1 MRKVVVSQILSL
13 DGRFTGPG
21 GDVMVMPFDDGFSD
35 NNAELLRGA
44 GTVLLG
50 RTTFEGFRDYWP
62 DVRDDVDQPDV
73 EREISRLNW
82 ELDKVVVSDTI
93 TAQDTEPWSATTR
106 VVPRAQAHEV
116 VRSLREEEGGGDVVV
131 FGSHVLWNDLL
142 AHGLVDELHLL
153 FGPGIVGTDGIPA
166 FEDVAPARFR
176 LLDVHR
182 WEGSDLVRLRYAV
195 GSRAT

>member
-21 GDVMVMPFDDGFSD
+21 GDVMVMPFEDGFSD
-35 NNAELLRGA
+35 NNAQLLRGA

-62 DVRDDVDQPDV
+62 DVRDDPGQPEL

-82 ELDKVVVSDTI
+82 SVDKVVVSDTL
-93 TAQDTEPWSATTR
+93 TGEGTEPWSATTR
-106 VVPRAQAHEV
+106 IVRRAQAHEA
-116 VRSLREEEGGGDVVV
+116 VRALRAEEGDGDIVV

-153 FGPGIVGTDGIPA
+153 YGPGVVGADGIPA
-166 FEDVAPARFR
+166 FEGTAPARFR

-195 GSRAT
+195 TPA

>member
-1 MRKVVVSQILSL
+1 MRKVVVSEILSL

-35 NNAELLRGA
+35 NNVELLRTA

-62 DVRDDVDQPDV
+62 EVRDDPEQPEL

-82 ELDKVVVSDTI
+82 SVDKVVVSDTL
-93 TAQDTEPWSATTR
+93 TAEDTEPWSATTR
-106 VVPRAQAHEV
+106 VVSRAQAHEV
-116 VRSLREEEGGGDVVV
+116 VRAMREEEGGGDVVV

-153 FGPGIVGTDGIPA
+153 FGPGVVGTDGVPA
-166 FEDVAPARFR
+166 FEGAAPARFR

-195 GSRAT
+195 HPA

>member
-1 MRKVVVSQILSL
+1 MRKVIVSQILSL
-13 DGRFTGPG
+13 DGHFTGPD
-21 GDVMVMPFDDGFSD
+21 GDVMVMPFDGGFSE

-44 GTVLLG
+44 ATVLLG
-50 RTTFEGFRDYWP
+50 RTTFLGFRDYWP
-62 DVRDDVDQPDV
+62 DVRDDPAQPEL

-82 ELDKVVVSDTI
+82 TVDKVVVSDTL
-93 TAQDTEPWSATTR
+93 TEEDTEPWSGTTR

-116 VRSLREEEGGGDVVV
+116 VRALRDGDGGDVVV

-142 AHGLVDELHLL
+142 EHGLVDELVLM
-153 FGPGIVGTDGIPA
+153 FGPGIVGSGGVPA
-166 FEDVAPARFR
+166 FTVTQPAGFR

-195 GSRAT
+195 SSTDA